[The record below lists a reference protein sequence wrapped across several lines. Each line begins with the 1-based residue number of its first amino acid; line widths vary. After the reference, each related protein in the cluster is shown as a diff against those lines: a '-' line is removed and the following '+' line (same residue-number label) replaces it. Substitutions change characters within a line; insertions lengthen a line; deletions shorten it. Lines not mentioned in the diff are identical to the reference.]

1 MPSPAERE
9 ATQTAYAASVNP
21 AWLDVLRQCGLDARP
36 LEAEGC
42 WLRLEDGRRWLD
54 FVAGYG
60 AAVLGHRPQ
69 ALLAGLAE
77 DLFDPAPNLHPLGF
91 SALAGDLAAELLAL
105 AGFADGK
112 ALFASTGAEAVE
124 GALKLARMASGRRR
138 ALSFDG
144 GFHGLTLEATCLAG
158 SDFWRQGLPRS
169 EDCAV
174 LPWGDLATAAAEL
187 ARGDVAAVLLEPVQ
201 GSAGARAWRGEA
213 LSELAELCRRH
224 GARLIYDEALS
235 GLGRCGAWFA
245 YQALGAPAPDMLIA
259 AKGLSGGVLPVS
271 ALLFRE
277 DIYQA
282 VFARP
287 GCAKIH
293 GSTFG
298 GNRLALCCGLRML
311 SLLRQLDAP
320 ARAGERGDALRR
332 RWRGAGLEGFE
343 LEGVG
348 LMLALRAGPAAQ
360 ERLGEGAAG
369 LLWLQLL
376 QEGALTAPAAHDA
389 AALRLLPP
397 LNVAE
402 TELDFFLKACRRAIA
417 ALEQEATTS

>member
-1 MPSPAERE
+1 
-9 ATQTAYAASVNP
+9 
-21 AWLDVLRQCGLDARP
+21 
-36 LEAEGC
+36 
-42 WLRLEDGRRWLD
+42 
-54 FVAGYG
+54 
-60 AAVLGHRPQ
+60 
-69 ALLAGLAE
+69 
-77 DLFDPAPNLHPLGF
+77 
-91 SALAGDLAAELLAL
+91 
-105 AGFADGK
+105 
-112 ALFASTGAEAVE
+112 
-124 GALKLARMASGRRR
+124 MASGRRR

-144 GFHGLTLEATCLAG
+144 GFHGLTLEATSLAG

-174 LPWGDLATAAAEL
+174 LPWGDLAAAAAEL

-320 ARAGERGDALRR
+320 ARARERGEALRR
-332 RWRGAGLEGFE
+332 RWRGAGGW
-343 LEGVG
+343 G
-348 LMLALRAGPAAQ
+348 L
-360 ERLGEGAAG
+360 
-369 LLWLQLL
+369 
-376 QEGALTAPAAHDA
+376 
-389 AALRLLPP
+389 
-397 LNVAE
+397 
-402 TELDFFLKACRRAIA
+402 
-417 ALEQEATTS
+417 